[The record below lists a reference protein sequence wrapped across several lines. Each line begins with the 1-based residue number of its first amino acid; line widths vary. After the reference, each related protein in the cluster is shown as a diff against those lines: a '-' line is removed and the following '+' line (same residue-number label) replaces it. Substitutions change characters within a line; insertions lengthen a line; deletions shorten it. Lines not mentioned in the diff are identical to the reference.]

1 MSLPDFHLSK
11 WFHRHQ
17 KGSDMATD
25 NPTPNAVT
33 VPKALT
39 GNPAIDFAPDVVA
52 APPVPVPAAAPVLTA
67 QAPTPVPAASD
78 VQEAAPAAPVPVEAA
93 SVAPVAADPAAA
105 AAPVP
110 VAPVV
115 VPDAATPA
123 APVDP
128 TPPAVTTAS
137 APTPPSTTAETAPS
151 DSPSVG
157 DIALSDVADGV
168 VFVHR
173 ALTEVVR
180 TVQTMADRV
189 KALEEAPAVKAA
201 EGVVSEVDPTL
212 LQQLID
218 QAARHEKE
226 IARVVP
232 IVEGIAR
239 VFGVELP

>member
-1 MSLPDFHLSK
+1 MLLPDFHISK

-78 VQEAAPAAPVPVEAA
+78 AQEASPAAPVAVEAVP
-93 SVAPVAADPAAA
+93 VAPVVSAPDPAAA

-110 VAPVV
+110 V
-115 VPDAATPA
+115 
-123 APVDP
+123 DP
-128 TPPAVTTAS
+128 TPPAETTAS

>member
-1 MSLPDFHLSK
+1 MLLPNFHLPK

-17 KGSDMATD
+17 KGAPMPTD
-25 NPTPNAVT
+25 NPTPNAAT

-78 VQEAAPAAPVPVEAA
+78 AQEASPAAPVAVEAA
-93 SVAPVAADPAAA
+93 PVAPVVPVPGAAAA
-105 AAPVP
+105 AAPM
-110 VAPVV
+110 
-115 VPDAATPA
+115 
-123 APVDP
+123 DP